1 MSTDTTLDCTTLDGA
16 FLSGVTAADVA
27 IAMRRQ
33 LAAEPEAPKKGDG
46 LLAGLVLGA
55 MLAGAIITGMVVW
68 KLTPQ
73 SAPIE
78 RQALIRIGEEWLTPP
93 LALMGPA
100 PEDVS
105 HEAGILRLRLGWPAL
120 GPAKGNAD
128 IHIAI
133 TPRAETTDPAEQL
146 KTWSRFLTP
155 TAWSNPGGL
164 VVRSFRKGTAFEADE
179 LYLALPDGR
188 GFAALC
194 PVLAP
199 AQIGAPKPMLPEEPC
214 RTLIRHGN
222 LDVAMRFPRAAL
234 ADWQKLTNGVK
245 GLVDSIKR

>member
-1 MSTDTTLDCTTLDGA
+1 MRTDTTLDGA

-33 LAAEPEAPKKGDG
+33 LAAEPQAPKRGDG
-46 LLAGLVLGA
+46 LIAGLVLGA
-55 MLAGAIITGMVVW
+55 LLAGAIITGMVVW
-68 KLTPQ
+68 RLTPQ

-78 RQALIRIGEEWLTPP
+78 RQALIRIGEDWLTPP

-100 PEDVS
+100 PEEVV
-105 HEAGILRLRLGWPAL
+105 HEAGILRLRLAWPTL
-120 GPAKGNAD
+120 GPAKSTAD

-133 TPRAETTDPAEQL
+133 TPRAETTDPAQQL
-146 KTWSRFLTP
+146 RTWSRFLTP

-179 LYLALPDGR
+179 LYLSLPDGR
-188 GFAALC
+188 TFAALC
-194 PVLAP
+194 PVAQPAP
-199 AQIGAPKPMLPEEPC
+199 PGAARPVLPEEPC

-222 LDVAMRFPRAAL
+222 LDIAMRFPRAAL
-234 ADWQKLTNGVK
+234 TEWQQLVSGVK
-245 GLVDSIKR
+245 GLVDSIRR